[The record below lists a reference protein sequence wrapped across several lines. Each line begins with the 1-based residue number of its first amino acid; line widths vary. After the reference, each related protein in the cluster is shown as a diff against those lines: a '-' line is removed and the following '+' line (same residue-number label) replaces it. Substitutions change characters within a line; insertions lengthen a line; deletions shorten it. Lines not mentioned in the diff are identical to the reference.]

1 VADTPKSALE
11 FLEQL
16 RRERTEL
23 DILISGLEKRLGIVS
38 ESAAGTD
45 GLSPA
50 SPRITV
56 SVDSIPVGFFHN
68 LSQADAAEKLL
79 RLNKGFALKT
89 SEILTAFRKSG
100 MHLNPKNSLPI
111 LYTTLKRSPK
121 FQRVAGQAWGLTEW
135 YPEKKKRKDAEETN
149 TEG

>member
-1 VADTPKSALE
+1 MAETPKSTLE

-16 RRERTEL
+16 RKERDEL
-23 DILISGLEKRLGIVS
+23 DVLIAGLEKRLGIVS
-38 ESAAGTD
+38 ESAAD
-45 GLSPA
+45 AAGLSSA

-79 RLNKGFALKT
+79 KLNQGYALKT
-89 SEILTAFRKSG
+89 AEILTAFRKSG
-100 MHLNPKNSLPI
+100 MNLNPKNSLPI

-135 YPEKKKRKDAEETN
+135 YPEKRKRKEPEGME

>member
-1 VADTPKSALE
+1 MADTTKSTLE

-16 RRERTEL
+16 RRERDEL
-23 DILISGLEKRLGIVS
+23 NVLISGLEKRLGIVS
-38 ESAAGTD
+38 ESAVDAA
-45 GLSPA
+45 GLSSA

-56 SVDSIPVGFFHN
+56 SVDSIPLGFFHN

-79 RLNKGFALKT
+79 KLNQGYALKT
-89 SEILTAFRKSG
+89 GEILTAFRKTG
-100 MHLNPKNSLPI
+100 MHLNPKNALPI

-135 YPEKKKRKDAEETN
+135 YPEKSKRKEADELRPEE
-149 TEG
+149 